1 MSEDKYLIFEAGF
14 LPVCLQAASVESALC
29 GSCGTLSCV
38 GNLVF
43 WSVTIVQ
50 GPKVRRSAGV
60 NVCSCP

>member
-14 LPVCLQAASVESALC
+14 LAVCLQAASVESVLC

-50 GPKVRRSAGV
+50 GPKVR
-60 NVCSCP
+60 